1 MTLEIREIG
10 ATTRGHNLPSRTTA
24 TQRHPA
30 PTLPRGPRTPPRPST
45 WWKPHRC
52 ALVARPRPIRAQNPF
67 SQKLAELQLWGGH
80 HRTKWLHRFGPA
92 RPFPPSEWGSRA
104 SSISNVA
111 GRSHPSHRKRE
122 DKKVPVASPKIRV
135 WPDRVASDGYA
146 TRLLRC
152 AARPHVPSLPC
163 DRWRAD
169 CGGATWTNR
178 TKTSP
183 NIGPFFVHRAI
194 YAPILAHVET
204 LEKRSYGVFGSPW
217 R

>member
-1 MTLEIREIG
+1 M
-10 ATTRGHNLPSRTTA
+10 
-24 TQRHPA
+24 
-30 PTLPRGPRTPPRPST
+30 
-45 WWKPHRC
+45 
-52 ALVARPRPIRAQNPF
+52 ARPRPIRAQNPF

-92 RPFPPSEWGSRA
+92 RPFPPSERGSRA

-111 GRSHPSHRKRE
+111 GRSLPSHRKRE

-135 WPDRVASDGYA
+135 WPDLVASEGYA
-146 TRLLRC
+146 TRLLRF

-183 NIGPFFVHRAI
+183 NIGPFFVQRAVF
-194 YAPILAHVET
+194 APVLAHVET
-204 LEKRSYGVFGSPW
+204 LEKRSYGLSVSPW
-217 R
+217 WWARWTIKPHGQTRRGSRARRVAAR